1 MRSTGAAS
9 ASARA
14 DSRLPSQQYSTRSPI
29 TGKWPLEGT
38 TRTGRPA
45 VSRVCSTN
53 SFSWAAST
61 SSRFSWL
68 TMIRSL
74 TRPCSATLA
83 LGEVSSLRTWAGMS
97 ACEAAARNAF
107 WTLSRPCACKSF
119 MTFSARDIS
128 TDSP

>member
-1 MRSTGAAS
+1 MS
-9 ASARA
+9 ASIASLAAKPLARKSA
-14 DSRLPSQQYSTRSPI
+14 SS
-29 TGKWPLEGT
+29 GW
-38 TRTGRPA
+38 RTPA
-45 VSRVCSTN
+45 G
-53 SFSWAAST
+53 
-61 SSRFSWL
+61 RFS
-68 TMIRSL
+68 R
-74 TRPCSATLA
+74 SATLA